1 VIMREEMPD
10 NNSENPK
17 SKKIWILISILSLA
31 ILLVVLGLRLF
42 SDNKSMLKIGEAPED
57 FSLTTFSG
65 EKIQSN
71 DLRGKI
77 ILVNFWASWCVT
89 CDEEAVVLDQAWQ
102 ELQKKANGETLF
114 LGVAYMDTEPAAR
127 DFLEEYGVSYPNGPD
142 LRGEVSDLYQ
152 VQGVPETFIL
162 DQDGILRS
170 IKYGPFLSVEE
181 ILSLINPLLAG
192 QGSE

>member
-1 VIMREEMPD
+1 MRIEMPEKT
-10 NNSENPK
+10 SENPRT
-17 SKKIWILISILSLA
+17 KKIWIIVSILSLV

-42 SDNKSMLKIGEAPED
+42 SDDKSMLKIGEAPED
-57 FSLTTFSG
+57 FSLTTFSD
-65 EKIQSN
+65 EKIQTS

-89 CDEEAVVLDQAWQ
+89 CDEEAVLLEQAWH
-102 ELQKKANGETLF
+102 ELQKKAPGGTFF
-114 LGVAYMDTEPAAR
+114 LSVAYMDTEPAAR
-127 DFLEEYGVSYPNGPD
+127 SFLEEYGVTYPNGPD
-142 LRGEVSDLYQ
+142 LRGEISDLYQ

-181 ILSLINPLLAG
+181 ILSLINPLLSD
-192 QGSE
+192 QGAE

>member
-1 VIMREEMPD
+1 MRKEMPD
-10 NNSENPK
+10 KNFENPK
-17 SKKIWILISILSLA
+17 SKRIWIIVSLFSLV

-42 SDNKSMLKIGEAPED
+42 SDDRSMLEMGEAPED

-65 EKIQSN
+65 EIIQKS

-77 ILVNFWASWCVT
+77 VVVNFWASWCVT
-89 CDEEAVVLDQAWQ
+89 CDEEAVVLEQAWQ
-102 ELQKKANGETLF
+102 ELQEKAPGETFF

-127 DFLEEYGVSYPNGPD
+127 SFLEEFSVSYPNGPD
-142 LRGEVSDLYQ
+142 LRGEISDLYQ

-181 ILSLINPLLAG
+181 ILSLISPLLTG
-192 QGSE
+192 QGGE

>member
-1 VIMREEMPD
+1 MRKEMPD

-17 SKKIWILISILSLA
+17 NKKIWIIVIIFSLV

-42 SDNKSMLKIGEAPED
+42 SGDRSMLEMGEAPED

-65 EKIQSN
+65 ESIQTS

-77 ILVNFWASWCVT
+77 VLVNFWASWCVT
-89 CDEEAVVLDQAWQ
+89 CDEEAIVLEQAWQ
-102 ELQKKANGETLF
+102 ELQKKAPDETLF

-127 DFLEEYGVSYPNGPD
+127 SFLEEYGVTYPNGPD
-142 LRGEVSDLYQ
+142 LRGEISDLYQ

-162 DQDGILRS
+162 DKEGVLRS

-181 ILSLINPLLAG
+181 ILSLINPLLTG
-192 QGSE
+192 QGAE

>member
-1 VIMREEMPD
+1 MRKEMKD

-17 SKKIWILISILSLA
+17 SKRIGIIVSLFSLI
-31 ILLVVLGLRLF
+31 ILLVILGLRLF
-42 SDNKSMLKIGEAPED
+42 SDDKSMLEMGKAPED
-57 FSLTTFSG
+57 FSLMTFSG
-65 EKIQSN
+65 ESIQMG

-77 ILVNFWASWCVT
+77 VLVNFWASWCVT
-89 CDEEAVVLDQAWQ
+89 CDEEAVVLEQVWQ
-102 ELQKKANGETLF
+102 ELQEKAPGETFF

-127 DFLEEYGVSYPNGPD
+127 SFLEEYSVSYPNGPD
-142 LRGEVSDLYQ
+142 LRGEISDLYQ

-181 ILSLINPLLAG
+181 ILSLINPLLTG
-192 QGSE
+192 RGGE